1 MTGPPLMLTRRNF
14 GLLAAGTALC
24 GPSAAHAQA
33 YPERPVR
40 MLIGFPPGGTA
51 DTIGRIFGP
60 ALSARLGQPIVIE
73 NRGGAAGTLAV
84 EAAARAQPDGYTIV
98 FASAGALVIVPHM
111 QSNLRYD
118 PFKDLAPI
126 CRVVGTPMVLVVGK
140 RVKANTAKEL
150 QELAKAN
157 PGKLTFGSTGSGS
170 SVHLAGELF
179 KLRAG
184 IDVLHVPYRGGAPA
198 VTALL
203 AGEIDMLVVDVP
215 VVVSHIQSGA
225 FKALGV
231 ASEKR
236 AESLPDVPTI
246 AEAGIAG
253 VISEGWYAMY
263 APAGTPAATIRVLQS
278 AISDV
283 LSQPATVK
291 AIAGVGGI
299 VQTGAAD
306 VLSAYQRAEFDKWGE
321 VVRVSGAQMN

>member
-1 MTGPPLMLTRRNF
+1 MM
-14 GLLAAGTALC
+14 
-24 GPSAAHAQA
+24 
-33 YPERPVR
+33 
-40 MLIGFPPGGTA
+40 IGFPPGGTV
-51 DTIGRIFGP
+51 DTIGRIIGP
-60 ALSARLGQPIVIE
+60 ALSARLGQPVIIE

-84 EAAARAQPDGYTIV
+84 EAVARAQPDGYTIV

-140 RVKANTAKEL
+140 HVQSNTAKEL
-150 QELAKAN
+150 QEYAKAH
-157 PGKLTFGSTGSGS
+157 PGRMTFGSTGSGS

-179 KLRAG
+179 KMRAG

-203 AGEIDMLVVDVP
+203 AGEIDMLLVDVP

-231 ASEKR
+231 ASEAR
-236 AESLPDVPTI
+236 SQILPNVPTI
-246 AEAGIAG
+246 IEAGIPG
-253 VISEGWYAMY
+253 VIAEGWYAMY
-263 APAGTPAATIRVLQS
+263 APAGTSPEIIGSLQR
-278 AISDV
+278 AIADV
-283 LSQPATVK
+283 LAQAPVVQ
-291 AIAGVGGI
+291 AIGDVGGL

-306 VLSAYQRAEFDKWGE
+306 ALAEYQRAEYAKWGE
-321 VVRVSGAQMN
+321 VVRVSGATLN

>member
-1 MTGPPLMLTRRNF
+1 
-14 GLLAAGTALC
+14 
-24 GPSAAHAQA
+24 
-33 YPERPVR
+33 
-40 MLIGFPPGGTA
+40 MLIGFPPGGTV
-51 DTIGRIFGP
+51 DTIGRIIGP
-60 ALSARLGQPIVIE
+60 ALSTRLAQPVVIE

-111 QSNLRYD
+111 QANLRYD

-140 RVKANTAKEL
+140 HVGANTAKEL
-150 QELAKAN
+150 QKFAQAN
-157 PGKLTFGSTGSGS
+157 PGRLTFGSTGAGS

-179 KLRAG
+179 KMRAG

-203 AGEIDMLVVDVP
+203 AGEIDMLLIDVP

-231 ASEKR
+231 ASEQR
-236 AESLPDVPTI
+236 SSILPDVPTVI
-246 AEAGIAG
+246 EAGIPG
-253 VISEGWYAMY
+253 VIAEGWYAMY
-263 APAGTPAATIRVLQS
+263 APAGTPPAIVSALQG
-278 AISDV
+278 AIGDV
-283 LSQPATVK
+283 LAQAPIVQ

-299 VQTGAAD
+299 VQT
-306 VLSAYQRAEFDKWGE
+306 SSAEFAYGLSTRRIRQVGRGGPRLRRQDELIG
-321 VVRVSGAQMN
+321 VSGDRMDVPARDAPCWKLTRRKKAA

>member
-1 MTGPPLMLTRRNF
+1 MLNRRKF
-14 GLLAAGTALC
+14 GLLAAGAALC
-24 GPSAAHAQA
+24 GPDVVRAQA
-33 YPERPVR
+33 YPERPIR
-40 MLIGFPPGGTA
+40 MLIGFPPGGTV
-51 DTIGRIFGP
+51 DTIGRIIGP
-60 ALSARLGQPIVIE
+60 PLSTRLTQPVIIE

-84 EAAARAQPDGYTIV
+84 EAAARAKPDGYTIV

-140 RVKANTAKEL
+140 HVRANTAKDF

-157 PGKLTFGSTGSGS
+157 PGKLSFGSTGSGS
-170 SVHLAGELF
+170 SVHLAAELF
-179 KLRAG
+179 KIRAG
-184 IDVLHVPYRGGAPA
+184 IDVFHVPYRGGAPA

-203 AGEIDMLVVDVP
+203 AGEIDMLIVDAP

-236 AESLPDVPTI
+236 AESLPNVPTI
-246 AEAGIAG
+246 AEAGIPG
-253 VISEGWYAMY
+253 MISEGWYAMY
-263 APAGTPAATIRVLQS
+263 APAGTPASTIGALQS

-283 LSQPATVK
+283 LAQPSTAK
-291 AIAGVGGI
+291 AIAGVGGV

-306 VLSAYQRAEFDKWGE
+306 VLSAYQRAEFEKWGE
-321 VVRVSGAQMN
+321 VVRVSGAKMN

>member
-1 MTGPPLMLTRRNF
+1 MLSRRSF
-14 GLLAAGTALC
+14 GVLAVGTALC
-24 GPSAAHAQA
+24 SPRSLYAQG

-40 MLIGFPPGGTA
+40 MMIGFPPGGTA
-51 DTIGRIFGP
+51 DTIGRILAP
-60 ALSARLGQPIVIE
+60 ALSERLGQPVIIE

-84 EAAARAQPDGYTIV
+84 EAVARAQPDGYTIV
-98 FASAGALVIVPHM
+98 FASAGALVIMPHM
-111 QSNLRYD
+111 QANLRYD

-140 RVKANTAKEL
+140 HVQANTAKEL
-150 QELAKAN
+150 QEFAKAH
-157 PGKLTFGSTGSGS
+157 PGKMTFGSTGSGS

-179 KLRAG
+179 KMRAG

-203 AGEIDMLVVDVP
+203 AGEIDILVVDIP

-231 ASEKR
+231 ASER
-236 AESLPDVPTI
+236 RSEILPDVPTVI
-246 AEAGIAG
+246 EAGIAG

-263 APAGTPAATIRVLQS
+263 APAGTPAAIIGTLQRTV
-278 AISDV
+278 ADV
-283 LSQPATVK
+283 LAQPPIIQ
-291 AIAGVGGI
+291 AIAKVGGL

-306 VLSAYQRAEFDKWGE
+306 ALAEYQ
-321 VVRVSGAQMN
+321 

>member
-1 MTGPPLMLTRRNF
+1 M
-14 GLLAAGTALC
+14 
-24 GPSAAHAQA
+24 
-33 YPERPVR
+33 
-40 MLIGFPPGGTA
+40 
-51 DTIGRIFGP
+51 
-60 ALSARLGQPIVIE
+60 
-73 NRGGAAGTLAV
+73 

-126 CRVVGTPMVLVVGK
+126 SRVVGTQMVLVVGK
-140 RVKANTAKEL
+140 HVKANTAKEL

-157 PGKLTFGSTGSGS
+157 PGRMTFGSTGSGS

-179 KLRAG
+179 KMRAG

-203 AGEIDMLVVDVP
+203 AGEIDMLVVDLP

-231 ASEKR
+231 ASEQR
-236 AESLPDVPTI
+236 SESLPDVPTVI
-246 AEAGIAG
+246 EAGIAG
-253 VISEGWYAMY
+253 VVSEGWYAMY
-263 APAGTPAATIRVLQS
+263 APAGTPAAIIATLHA
-278 AISDV
+278 AIADV
-283 LSQPATVK
+283 LAQAPIRQ

-299 VQTGAAD
+299 VQTGAAES
-306 VLSAYQRAEFDKWGE
+306 LSAYQRDEFEKWGE
-321 VVRVSGAQMN
+321 VVRVSGASMN

>member
-1 MTGPPLMLTRRNF
+1 MLSRRSF
-14 GLLAAGTALC
+14 GLLAVGTALC
-24 GPSAAHAQA
+24 GPGSVRAQA

-40 MLIGFPPGGTA
+40 MLIGFPPGGTV
-51 DTIGRIFGP
+51 DTIGRIIGP
-60 ALSARLGQPIVIE
+60 ALSTRLTQPVVIE

-98 FASAGALVIVPHM
+98 FASAGALVIAPHM

-140 RVKANTAKEL
+140 HVGANTAKEL
-150 QELAKAN
+150 QEFAKAN
-157 PGKLTFGSTGSGS
+157 PGRLTFGSAGSGS

-179 KLRAG
+179 KMRAG

-203 AGEIDMLVVDVP
+203 AGEIDMLLIDVP

-231 ASEKR
+231 ASEQR
-236 AESLPDVPTI
+236 GSILRDVPTVI
-246 AEAGIAG
+246 EAGIPG
-253 VISEGWYAMY
+253 VIAEGWYAMY
-263 APAGTPAATIRVLQS
+263 APTGTPAAIVSALQG
-278 AISDV
+278 AIGDV
-283 LSQPATVK
+283 LAQAPVVQ

-299 VQTGAAD
+299 VQTGSAEA
-306 VLSAYQRAEFDKWGE
+306 LAAYQRAEFDKWGE
-321 VVRVSGAQMN
+321 VVRVSGAKIN

>member
-1 MTGPPLMLTRRNF
+1 L
-14 GLLAAGTALC
+14 
-24 GPSAAHAQA
+24 
-33 YPERPVR
+33 Y
-40 MLIGFPPGGTA
+40 
-51 DTIGRIFGP
+51 
-60 ALSARLGQPIVIE
+60 
-73 NRGGAAGTLAV
+73 
-84 EAAARAQPDGYTIV
+84 AAARAQPDGYTIV

-118 PFKDLAPI
+118 PFKDLSPI

-140 RVKANTAKEL
+140 HVRANTAKEL

-236 AESLPDVPTI
+236 ADSIPDVPTI
-246 AEAGIAG
+246 AEAGIPG

-263 APAGTPAATIRVLQS
+263 APAGTPAVTIGMLQGAIAEVL
-278 AISDV
+278 A
-283 LSQPATVK
+283 QPATVK

-321 VVRVSGAQMN
+321 VVRVSGAKMN

>member
-1 MTGPPLMLTRRNF
+1 MLSRRRF
-14 GLLAAGTALC
+14 SALAVGTALC
-24 GPSAAHAQA
+24 GPMSAGAQT
-33 YPERPVR
+33 YPDRPIR
-40 MLIGFPPGGTA
+40 MLIGFPPGGTV
-51 DTIGRIFGP
+51 DTVGRIIGP
-60 ALSARLGQPIVIE
+60 ALSARLGQPIIIE

-111 QSNLRYD
+111 QSNIRYD

-140 RVKANTAKEL
+140 HVQANTAKEL
-150 QELAKAN
+150 QEFAKAH
-157 PGKLTFGSTGSGS
+157 PGKMTFGSTGSGS

-179 KLRAG
+179 KMRAG

-203 AGEIDMLVVDVP
+203 AGEIDMLLVDIP

-231 ASEKR
+231 ASEQR
-236 AESLPDVPTI
+236 SQILPDVPTVI
-246 AEAGIAG
+246 EAGIAG

-263 APAGTPAATIRVLQS
+263 APAGTPAPVIGTLQR
-278 AISDV
+278 AVADV
-283 LSQPATVK
+283 LAQPPMIQ
-291 AIAGVGGI
+291 AIAKVGGL

-306 VLSAYQRAEFDKWGE
+306 VLAEYQRAEYAKWGE
-321 VVRVSGAQMN
+321 VVRVSGASMN

>member
-1 MTGPPLMLTRRNF
+1 MLSRRSL
-14 GLLAAGTALC
+14 GLLAVGTVLC
-24 GPSAAHAQA
+24 VPNSVRAQA

-40 MLIGFPPGGTA
+40 MLIGFPPGGTV
-51 DTIGRIFGP
+51 DTIGRIIGP
-60 ALSARLGQPIVIE
+60 ALSTRLAQPVVIE

-111 QSNLRYD
+111 QANLRYD

-140 RVKANTAKEL
+140 HVGANTAQEL
-150 QELAKAN
+150 QKFAQAN
-157 PGKLTFGSTGSGS
+157 PGRLTFGSTGAGS

-179 KLRAG
+179 KMRAG

-203 AGEIDMLVVDVP
+203 AGEIHMLLIDVP

-231 ASEKR
+231 ASEQR
-236 AESLPDVPTI
+236 SSILPDVPTVI
-246 AEAGIAG
+246 EAGIPG
-253 VISEGWYAMY
+253 VIAEGWYAMY
-263 APAGTPAATIRVLQS
+263 APAGTPAAIVSALQG
-278 AISDV
+278 AIGDV
-283 LSQPATVK
+283 LAQAPIVQ

-299 VQTGAAD
+299 VQTSSAES
-306 VLSAYQRAEFDKWGE
+306 LTAYQRAEFDKWGE
-321 VVRVSGAQMN
+321 VVRVSGAKMN